1 MWPAPKF
8 ISKEMK
14 MKKKLLAA
22 SLAVAMMFT
31 GAISASAEDVQE
43 PTEEMYT
50 TMAMPAGEL
59 AGRVFFKENKTT
71 LSFSAKKKI
80 RRVIREIEGDYS
92 LTIKGFARFGETKTR
107 DFLSK
112 SRAMTV
118 KRYLWTLGVDVEIQT
133 VAGWAPAEKGVRD
146 SARRAELFVTP
157 EINETFDLTLF
168 PLNREDATCPFGWA
182 LFEGEVSVLENPYDS
197 LYYEDRCTSVTGGNW
212 SDLPAGTYT
221 FVLDYVSFHDCYTSP
236 VLNDVQ
242 FRGVWSID
250 CQIKGD
256 NTVTVYSY
264 EFELVENTM
273 ISGPIWFTEV

>member
-1 MWPAPKF
+1 
-8 ISKEMK
+8 
-14 MKKKLLAA
+14 
-22 SLAVAMMFT
+22 MFT

-107 DFLSK
+107 DYLSK

-118 KRYLWTLGVDVEIQT
+118 KRYLWTLGVDVDIQT

-146 SARRAELFVTP
+146 SARRAELFVNPRVNT
-157 EINETFDLTLF
+157 TFDLTIAPFHLDPASICPSGWTLLSGGEGLGGVF
-168 PLNREDATCPFGWA
+168 NSNRCVDNPG
-182 LFEGEVSVLENPYDS
+182 GEFA
-197 LYYEDRCTSVTGGNW
+197 
-212 SDLPAGTYT
+212 DLPTGSYT
-221 FVLDYVSFHDCYTSP
+221 LEVGFSHIDACDSARLSDVSILGQWVNMGCTPMGDGYYTIYKLEFDLDQD
-236 VLNDVQ
+236 
-242 FRGVWSID
+242 
-250 CQIKGD
+250 K
-256 NTVTVYSY
+256 TV
-264 EFELVENTM
+264 
-273 ISGPIWFTEV
+273 SGPVWFSEV